1 MISRLITTLRS
12 AAVIF
17 LCATGI
23 AHAADAVNANY
34 QPAPPQS
41 PAWLASVAGTK
52 LVAVDGSTITL
63 TPTEGGLS
71 LILQAPNGAAQK
83 STFAFMSDKL
93 GTISD
98 DSDLGHVIGFFRETD
113 AGMEAQFAD
122 GRTESLV
129 ANTAGG
135 ISLTLHNSTTESSC
149 TSWYPP
155 DHVFGAA
162 EKRAALAAYADRLG
176 IADHGKNAPRATA
189 SCVPAVRVIK
199 TKDRPATARNAA
211 PLLTISHPAATAPSA
226 ETPVKGSAALIPVV
240 VRSSEVHLIDNAAA
254 AAFAKSPAKPSS
266 APPTP
271 APQLIQ
277 ASLQQTVPAA
287 PPAAPLQTATASVP
301 PGSGASECLSVETN
315 GADVG
320 FRNRCAYGVQ
330 FAYCLQKGSDP
341 SVTCDAGTKTGTIAA
356 NGFAA
361 VLQDAGIKSAEADHD
376 FRWVACSG
384 NTNDVVAHLDHANP
398 PAGRCIKA
406 SAS

>member
-1 MISRLITTLRS
+1 MISRHITPGRT
-12 AAVIF
+12 AVFIF

-23 AHAADAVNANY
+23 ANAAGTVNATY
-34 QPAPPQS
+34 QPAPAEN
-41 PAWLASVAGTK
+41 PAWLSNVAGTK

-71 LILQAPNGAAQK
+71 LILQAPSGAAQK

-113 AGMEAQFAD
+113 TGMEAQFAD

-135 ISLTLHNSTTESSC
+135 ISLTMHSSATESSC

-176 IADHGKNAPRATA
+176 IGDHGKKSTPRATS
-189 SCVPAVRVIK
+189 SCVPAMRVVK
-199 TKDRPATARNAA
+199 TKDRPVTARNTA
-211 PLLTISHPAATAPSA
+211 PLLTISHPVAPAPAA

-240 VRSSEVHLIDNAAA
+240 VRNSEVHLIDP
-254 AAFAKSPAKPSS
+254 AKSTAKPSS
-266 APPTP
+266 APPAP

-277 ASLQQTVPAA
+277 ASLQQAAPAT
-287 PPAAPLQTATASVP
+287 PPAAAPQTTALASIP
-301 PGSGASECLSVETN
+301 AGSGASDCLSVETN

-330 FAYCLQKGSDP
+330 FAYCLQKASDP
-341 SVTCDAGTKTGTIAA
+341 AVTCDAGSKTGTLAA
-356 NGFAA
+356 NGFTA
-361 VLQDAGIKSAEADHD
+361 VLQDTGIKSAEAEHD

-384 NTNDVVAHLDHANP
+384 NTNDVVAHLDRADP
-398 PAGRCIKA
+398 PAGRCVKA

>member
-1 MISRLITTLRS
+1 MISRHITSSL
-12 AAVIF
+12 AL

-34 QPAPPQS
+34 QPAPAYS
-41 PAWLASVAGTK
+41 PAWLSNVAGTK
-52 LVAVDGSTITL
+52 FVAVDGSTITL

-71 LILQAPNGAAQK
+71 LILLAPNGAAQK

-113 AGMEAQFAD
+113 TGVEAQFAD
-122 GRTESLV
+122 GRTQSLV
-129 ANTAGG
+129 ANAAGG
-135 ISLTLHNSTTESSC
+135 ISLTMHISATESSC

-176 IADHGKNAPRATA
+176 IGDHGKNAPRATS
-189 SCVPAVRVIK
+189 SCVPAMRVVK
-199 TKDRPATARNAA
+199 TKDRPATTRNAA
-211 PLLTISHPAATAPSA
+211 PLLTISHPATAAPSA

-240 VRSSEVHLIDNAAA
+240 VRNSEVHLIDNAAA
-254 AAFAKSPAKPSS
+254 AKSTAKSSS
-266 APPTP
+266 APQTA

-277 ASLQQTVPAA
+277 ASLQQAVPVAQ
-287 PPAAPLQTATASVP
+287 PAAPLQTTASLSVP
-301 PGSGASECLSVETN
+301 AGSGASDCLSVETN

-330 FAYCLQKGSDP
+330 FAYCLQKASDP
-341 SVTCDAGTKTGTIAA
+341 SITCDAGSKTGTITA
-356 NGFAA
+356 NGFTA

-384 NTNDVVAHLDHANP
+384 NTNDVVAHLDRADP
-398 PAGRCIKA
+398 PAGRCVKSNAA
-406 SAS
+406 S